1 MITLL
6 NFAPA
11 THIAEN
17 DLFSNTDYLILN
29 EVEASQLSETSEIK
43 SVDDAKNASLILL
56 DRYEICLGIIVTLGE
71 MGVLYTDKLTRNSI
85 HKKCNKV
92 KVVDSTVNFL

>member
-1 MITLL
+1 ML

-11 THIAEN
+11 THLVEN

-29 EVEASQLSETSEIK
+29 EVEASQLSNTEIK
-43 SVDDAKNASLILL
+43 SVEDAKNASLLLL
-56 DRYEICLGIIVTLGE
+56 DRYEICQGIIVTLGE
-71 MGVLYTDKLTRNSI
+71 MGVLYTDKLTRNSY

-92 KVVDSTVNFL
+92 KVVDSTV

>member
-1 MITLL
+1 ML

-11 THIAEN
+11 THLVEN

-29 EVEASQLSETSEIK
+29 EVEASQLSNTSEIK
-43 SVDDAKNASLILL
+43 SVEDAKNASLLLL
-56 DRYEICLGIIVTLGE
+56 DRYEICQGIIVTLGE
-71 MGVLYTDKLTRNSI
+71 MGVLYTDKLTRNSY

-92 KVVDSTVNFL
+92 KVVDSTV